1 MGDDDDEGY
10 HKCKEGGRKKREQ
23 PSSAGPNILEVFV
36 LEKLGRYSYLLRS
49 AVGASVCRSLPQN
62 TLG

>member
-1 MGDDDDEGY
+1 MMMRGITNAKKEEG
-10 HKCKEGGRKKREQ
+10 KK
-23 PSSAGPNILEVFV
+23 STTTSAGPNILEVFV